1 MAFLNVEDMYGSIET
16 VVFPNT
22 YNDCQNFI
30 ETGSIILV
38 RGRADVPADNDAK
51 IIAEEIKPL
60 LESEDTEKE
69 IILPKKQIADK
80 LYIKVKDMAQLQ
92 KAVKILKSFSGN
104 IPVIVKVE
112 ETGKIMKSGKD
123 GSVAADEM
131 LIEGLELLLGKEN
144 VVMKYK

>member
-112 ETGKIMKSGKD
+112 ETGKIMKSGKG
-123 GSVAADEM
+123 GSVVADEM

>member
-123 GSVAADEM
+123 GFVAADEM

>member
-1 MAFLNVEDMYGSIET
+1 M
-16 VVFPNT
+16 
-22 YNDCQNFI
+22 
-30 ETGSIILV
+30 
-38 RGRADVPADNDAK
+38 
-51 IIAEEIKPL
+51 
-60 LESEDTEKE
+60 ESEDTEKE
-69 IILPKKQIADK
+69 ITLPKKQIADK

-123 GSVAADEM
+123 GFVAADEM